1 MSDSVIFDPL
11 PINKVVFNNRIL
23 RSSVGGRTCNYDGTV
38 TDVWKNF
45 EKRFADNGV
54 GGIIS
59 TTFHVNK
66 DRLSPPQYPSIADG
80 KYVPYLKKYIP
91 KIRRDGECKYIVQ
104 IGDPGYTTYSSLFPE
119 DRDAV
124 SSSSGFDGAFGYS
137 NTRREMSEKEIQTSI
152 AEFVAA
158 AGRVSETGA
167 DGIEITATKG
177 YLIHQFLNPGIN
189 RRNDAWGGDAQRRF
203 HFLERIVEDVRNKV
217 GPDYLFGIRLSAA
230 DFNYNPVLLA
240 IFRSPWPFLSR
251 ELRLGNELPQM
262 LEYGRKL
269 KDLKVDYLHVVSG
282 YGFPN
287 PRDVPGQFPFDEIR
301 MFFDSV
307 RHLSLKAAV
316 RAAAVHFPPD
326 FLMRWLLNLGW
337 HFKPAINL
345 EFAREFKRHVGL
357 PVITNGGFQDRTLIE
372 SALSE
377 SEHGRLDAC
386 DLVSMARPLIANCDL
401 VEQFRR
407 GINVPDRACTHC
419 NKCVGRTTTSPLGCY
434 DISRFDG
441 SQEKMVK
448 EILKWNRADPA
459 SDDCEAAR
467 EAA

>member
-1 MSDSVIFDPL
+1 MSDSVIFKPL
-11 PINKVVFNNRIL
+11 PINKVVFNNRIV

-66 DRLSPPQYPSIADG
+66 DRLSPLQYPSIADD

-91 KIRRDGECKYIVQ
+91 LIQQRDTRDCKYIVQ

-124 SSSSGFDGAFGYS
+124 SSSGGFEGAFGYN
-137 NTRREMSEKEIQTSI
+137 NTRREMSVQEIQTSI

-158 AGRVSETGA
+158 AGRVRETGA
-167 DGIEITATKG
+167 DGVEITATKG

-189 RRNDAWGGDAQRRF
+189 RRSDNWGGDAQRRF
-203 HFLERIVEDVRNKV
+203 HFLQRIVEGVRKEV
-217 GPDYLFGIRLSAA
+217 GPHYLLGIRLSAA

-240 IFRSPWPFLSR
+240 LFRFPWPFLSR

-262 LEYGRKL
+262 LAYGRAL
-269 KDLKVDYLHVVSG
+269 SDLKVNYLHIVSG

-287 PRDVPGQFPFDEIR
+287 PRDVPGKFPFDEIR

-337 HFKPAINL
+337 QFEPGINL
-345 EFAREFKRHVGL
+345 EFAREFKRAVGL
-357 PVITNGGFQDRTLIE
+357 PVIVNGGFQDRALIE
-372 SALSE
+372 SALAE
-377 SEHGRLDAC
+377 SQPGHLDGC

-401 VEQFRR
+401 VQQFRR
-407 GINVPDRACTHC
+407 GVDVPDRACTHC
-419 NKCVGRTTTSPLGCY
+419 NKCIGRTTTSPLGCY
-434 DISRFDG
+434 DISRFGG
-441 SQEKMVK
+441 SQQKMVD
-448 EILKWNRADPA
+448 EILKWNQADPA
-459 SDDCEAAR
+459 
-467 EAA
+467 

>member
-1 MSDSVIFDPL
+1 MSASVIFQPL
-11 PINKVVFNNRIL
+11 PVNKVVFNNRIL

-45 EKRFADNGV
+45 EKRFADHGV

-66 DRLSPPQYPSIADG
+66 ARLSPLQYPSIADG

-91 KIRRDGECKYIVQ
+91 LIQQRDTLDCKYIVQ

-124 SSSSGFDGAFGYS
+124 SSSSGFDGAFGYN
-137 NTRREMSEKEIQTSI
+137 NTRHEMSDKDIQTSI

-158 AGRVSETGA
+158 AARVRETGA
-167 DGIEITATKG
+167 DGVEITATKG

-189 RRNDAWGGDAQRRF
+189 RRNDNWGGDAERRF
-203 HFLERIVEDVRNKV
+203 HFLKRIVEDVRLKV
-217 GPDYLFGIRLSAA
+217 GHDYLLGIRLSAA
-230 DFNYNPVLLA
+230 DFNYNPALLA
-240 IFRSPWPFLSR
+240 LFRSPWPFLSR

-262 LEYGRKL
+262 LEYGREL
-269 KDLKVDYLHVVSG
+269 EALKVNYLHIVSG

-287 PRDVPGQFPFDEIR
+287 PRDVPGKFPFDEIR

-326 FLMRWLLNLGW
+326 FLTRWLLNLGW
-337 HFKPAINL
+337 HFEPGINL
-345 EFAREFKRHVGL
+345 AFAREFKRAVKL
-357 PVITNGGFQDRTLIE
+357 PVIVNGGFQDRTLIE
-372 SALSE
+372 RALAE
-377 SEHGRLDAC
+377 SKGGLDDGC

-401 VEQFRR
+401 VQQFRR
-407 GINVPDRACTHC
+407 GVDVPDRACTHC

-434 DISRFDG
+434 DVSRFGG
-441 SQEKMVK
+441 SQQKMVE
-448 EILKWNRADPA
+448 EILNWNRADPA
-459 SDDCEAAR
+459 
-467 EAA
+467 